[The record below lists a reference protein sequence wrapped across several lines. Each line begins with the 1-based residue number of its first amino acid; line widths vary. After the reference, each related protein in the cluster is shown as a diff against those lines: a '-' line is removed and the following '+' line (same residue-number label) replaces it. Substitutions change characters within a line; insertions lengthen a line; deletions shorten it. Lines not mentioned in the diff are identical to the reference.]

1 MKIWL
6 ITSEYLEGVT
16 GGIARYVDNIA
27 NALTER
33 KNDITI
39 IACAKSDYHRQLAN
53 GISIV
58 GFAPNYE
65 KLAFEAPETP
75 VLQSQAF
82 PYNILSYWPALSYQ
96 TADLVE
102 KLIDRF
108 GAPDVIECQEYGALP
123 YYLLQRKLIGHRAL
137 ANVPILVH
145 CHTPAFMVAE
155 INHQPAATF
164 PHYWVGEMEKFC
176 LSAADALLA
185 PSHFLAKQIAE
196 QVRCREKI
204 EVIPLPHH
212 DLVAVPRSIFTT
224 SSHPT
229 VLYFGR
235 LEVRKGIL
243 KALESMESLW
253 NVDENFRAVLIGGD
267 TDYTP
272 RGTTVGAFI
281 RFRYAHRIRNE
292 QLQLH
297 SNCAWEELK
306 KHIVSAQVV
315 IVPSLWENFPNTCI
329 EAMSLG
335 QVVLASKHGGQAELI
350 GSNGQNGILFDW
362 NIPGDFVAK
371 LSHLLKISLSEKEEI
386 GKRARQRVAEYCSK
400 EKIVTQRLEHFERV
414 IRQHRK
420 PNFFPAPWPSYRLPA
435 SCPENEATFDQ
446 TKKEKRFRNWRYA
459 LLGAPE
465 EKKDHFNQQGSLFGV
480 TSFYNKKSAFGPLS
494 VVIPYFNL
502 GKYVRAAVESA
513 LQSTRPPEE
522 ILIVDDCSTG
532 EENLTVL
539 RELESVY
546 SSVRVVRNLTNRGL
560 ADTRNTGVKEAK
572 GAFIAF
578 LDADDEVEPRFFEKA
593 LPVLEAYANVG
604 FVYSWVQYFENSRAI
619 WPTWNAHFPYLL
631 GHNMLA
637 PICVVRKK
645 AFQEVGGNNP
655 QFEYN
660 LEDYECWINLL
671 KHGWLGVSLPECLV
685 RYRVRTGSMFRSATE
700 DQFRYLYDL
709 LARTHPELYQ
719 QWGDELAQLQ
729 AANGSGIRWDHPAM
743 DYSSAIQ
750 SGQQMRYTKLDR
762 AIQRLHR
769 TAPVRL
775 LLKQRLVRQ
784 VLEKTLDAISKI

>member
-6 ITSEYLEGVT
+6 ITSEYLEG
-16 GGIARYVDNIA
+16 GGIARYVDNVA
-27 NALTER
+27 HALAER
-33 KNDITI
+33 ENDITVI
-39 IACAKSDYHRQLAN
+39 TCAKSNYFRQGAN
-53 GISIV
+53 NISIV
-58 GFAPNYE
+58 GFVPNYE
-65 KLAFEAPETP
+65 KLAFETPEVP
-75 VLQSQAF
+75 FLQSQAF
-82 PYNILSYWPALSYQ
+82 PYNVLSYWPALSYQ
-96 TADLVE
+96 VADLVE
-102 KLIDRF
+102 KLIERF
-108 GAPDVIECQEYGALP
+108 GAPDVIECQEYGSLS
-123 YYLLQRKLIGHRAL
+123 YYLLQRKLIGRRSL
-137 ANVPILVH
+137 AHVPILLH
-145 CHTPAFMVAE
+145 CHTPAFMIAE
-155 INHQPAATF
+155 INHQPTATF

-176 LSAADALLA
+176 ISAADALLA
-185 PSHFLAKQIAE
+185 PSHFLAKQIAQ
-196 QVRCREKI
+196 QVPCREKI
-204 EVIPLPHH
+204 EVIPYPHQA
-212 DLVAVPRSIFTT
+212 LVAPPQPILASP
-224 SSHPT
+224 SQPT

-253 NVDENFRAVLIGGD
+253 NIHEDFHAVLIGED

-281 RFRYAHRIRNE
+281 RSRYAHRIENK
-292 QLQLH
+292 QLQLQ

-306 KHIVSAQVV
+306 KHIISAQAV

-335 QVVLASKHGGQAELI
+335 QVVLASKNGGQAELI

-362 NIPGDFVAK
+362 NIPGDFADK
-371 LSHLLKISLSEKEEI
+371 LTHLLKISPSEREEM
-386 GKRARQRVAEYCSK
+386 GKRAYQRVVEYCSK
-400 EKIVTQRLEHFERV
+400 EKIVTQRLEHFGRV
-414 IRQHRK
+414 IQQHQK
-420 PNFFPAPWPSYRLPA
+420 PTFFPASWPSYRLPA
-435 SCPENEATFDQ
+435 SCLENEATFDRA
-446 TKKEKRFRNWRYA
+446 KEEKRARNKNR
-459 LLGAPE
+459 
-465 EKKDHFNQQGSLFGV
+465 
-480 TSFYNKKSAFGPLS
+480 AFVPFS

-502 GKYVRAAVESA
+502 GKYVKDAVEST
-513 LQSTRPPEE
+513 LRSTRAPEE

-539 RELESVY
+539 RELEGAY
-546 SSVRVVRNLTNRGL
+546 SSVRVVRHLTNRGL
-560 ADTRNTGVKEAK
+560 AEARNTGAKEAK
-572 GAFIAF
+572 CEFIAF
-578 LDADDEVEPRFFEKA
+578 LDADDEVEPQFFEKA
-593 LPVLEAYANVG
+593 LPVLETYANVG
-604 FVYSWVQYFENSRAI
+604 FVYSWVQYFENSQAI
-619 WPTWNAHFPYLL
+619 WPTWNTHFPYLL

-645 AFQEVGGNNP
+645 AFLDVGGNNP
-655 QFEYN
+655 RFEYS

-729 AANGSGIRWDHPAM
+729 AANGSGILWNHPAM
-743 DYSSAIQ
+743 DYSSAIP

-762 AIQRLHR
+762 AVQRLHR

-775 LLKQRLVRQ
+775 LLRQRFVRQ
-784 VLEKTLDAISKI
+784 ALEKTLDAISKI

>member
-6 ITSEYLEGVT
+6 ITSEYPEG
-16 GGIARYVDNIA
+16 GGIARYVDNVA
-27 NALTER
+27 NALAER
-33 KNDITI
+33 ENEIKIIT
-39 IACAKSDYHRQLAN
+39 CAKSNYFRKEAAN
-53 GISIV
+53 ISVV

-75 VLQSQAF
+75 VLKSQAF

-96 TADLVE
+96 VADLVE
-102 KLIDRF
+102 RLIERF

-123 YYLLQRKLIGHRAL
+123 YYLLQRKLIGHPAL

-145 CHTPAFMVAE
+145 CHTPAFAIAE

-176 LSAADALLA
+176 ISAADALLA
-185 PSHFLAKQIAE
+185 PSHFLAKQITQ
-196 QVRCREKI
+196 QVPGRKKI
-204 EVIPLPHH
+204 EVIPLPVNNNH
-212 DLVAVPRSIFTT
+212 STT
-224 SSHPT
+224 PIVSTSPKPT

-235 LEVRKGIL
+235 LEVRKGTL

-253 NVDENFRAVLIGGD
+253 SIHEDFHAMLIGED
-267 TDYTP
+267 TDYAP

-281 RFRYAHRIRNE
+281 RSRYAHRIRNG
-292 QLQLH
+292 QLQLR
-297 SNCAWEELK
+297 SSCAWEELK
-306 KHIVSAQVV
+306 KHIVSARVV

-335 QVVLASKHGGQAELI
+335 QVVLASQHGGQAELI

-362 NIPGDFVAK
+362 NIFNDFTDK
-371 LSHLLKISLSEKEEI
+371 LTHLLKISPSEREKM
-386 GKRARQRVAEYCSK
+386 GKRACQRVTEYCSK
-400 EKIVTQRLEHFERV
+400 EKIVTQRLEHFER
-414 IRQHRK
+414 IIAQHQK
-420 PNFFPAPWPSYRLPA
+420 PTFFPAPWLSYRLPA
-435 SCPENEATFDQ
+435 SCLENEATFGQ
-446 TKKEKRFRNWRYA
+446 AKEEKRACNGKRS
-459 LLGAPE
+459 LG
-465 EKKDHFNQQGSLFGV
+465 
-480 TSFYNKKSAFGPLS
+480 SFSI
-494 VVIPYFNL
+494 VIPYFNL
-502 GKYVRAAVESA
+502 GKYVKDAVESA
-513 LQSTRPPEE
+513 LRSTRSPEE

-532 EENLTVL
+532 EENLAVL
-539 RELESVY
+539 RELENAY
-546 SSVRVVRNLTNRGL
+546 SSVRIVRHLTNRGL
-560 ADTRNTGVKEAK
+560 AETRNTGAKEAK
-572 GAFIAF
+572 GEFIAF
-578 LDADDEVEPRFFEKA
+578 LDADDEVEPQFFEKA

-604 FVYSWVQYFENSRAI
+604 FVYSWVQYFENSQGV
-619 WPTWNAHFPYLL
+619 WPTWNTHFPYLL

-645 AFQEVGGNNP
+645 AFLEVGGNNP
-655 QFEYN
+655 RFEYS

-729 AANGSGIRWDHPAM
+729 AANGSGILWNHPAM
-743 DYSSAIQ
+743 NYSSPIP
-750 SGQQMRYTKLDR
+750 SDQQIRFTKLDR
-762 AIQRLHR
+762 AVQRLHR

-775 LLKQRLVRQ
+775 LLRQRFVRQ
-784 VLEKTLDAISKI
+784 ALEKTLDAISKI